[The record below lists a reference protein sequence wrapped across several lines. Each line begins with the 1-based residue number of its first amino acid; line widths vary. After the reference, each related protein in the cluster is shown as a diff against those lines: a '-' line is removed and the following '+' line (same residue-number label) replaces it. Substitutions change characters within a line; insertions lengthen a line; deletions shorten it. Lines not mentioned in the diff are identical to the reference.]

1 MEMQMRNIRIHIIG
15 VNKCKGTFETL
26 FQSAQRRVRERSV
39 QASSKNTLMMKK
51 KERSG

>member
-15 VNKCKGTFETL
+15 VNKCKGRFETL
-26 FQSAQRRVRERSV
+26 FQPAQNAVRGRTA
-39 QASSKNTLMMKK
+39 QAISGIPLMMKK